1 MLVVSSFMVRYRVN
15 LAHTPIHE
23 MVEDKRVSIILPAL
37 TALIMSASAAKRPI
51 TYPSDPALTSG
62 PMENFRQVYVDPNK
76 VSQLLQPLTKSNIS
90 RPRAVITKDRVQISE
105 AIFFSTGSAIIKPSS
120 FPILTAVVAA
130 LSNNPG
136 VSMLQIQGHTDLDG
150 GEDDN
155 LALSIRR
162 ARAVK
167 AFLIA
172 QGVGKGRLD
181 SVGFGETRPVKPAET
196 EAAGKANRRVEFVI
210 QRWSDVPEMTEVS
223 AIGEKPAEVQPP
235 DGTSLEIANDHQIFA
250 DITVNGQKVGEVG
263 PSTVAAI
270 HGLSPGLY
278 DVGFTHPTGYAYYRA
293 IRTSKMSGPL
303 VPGGKGA
310 ANILPNKGLPTP
322 AE

>member
-1 MLVVSSFMVRYRVN
+1 MVRYRVN
-15 LAHTPIHE
+15 FAHTPIHE

-62 PMENFRQVYVDPNK
+62 PMENFRHVYVDPNK
-76 VSQLLQPLTKSNIS
+76 VSQLLQPLTESNIS
-90 RPRAVITKDRVQISE
+90 RPRAVITQDRVQINE
-105 AIFFSTGSAIIKPSS
+105 AVFFSTGSAVIKPSS
-120 FPILTAVVAA
+120 FQILSAVASA
-130 LSNNPG
+130 LANNPG

-162 ARAVK
+162 ARSVK

-172 QGVGKGRLD
+172 QGVGPERLD
-181 SVGFGETRPVKPAET
+181 SVGFGETRPVKPAVS
-196 EAAGKANRRVEFVI
+196 EAAGKANRRVEFII
-210 QRWSDVPEMTEVS
+210 QRWSDVPEMTEVA
-223 AIGEKPAEVQPP
+223 AIGEKPPEVQTPE
-235 DGTSLEIANDHQIFA
+235 GNSLAIPNNHQIFA

-278 DVGFTHPTGYAYYRA
+278 DVGFTHPTGYSYYRA
-293 IRTSKMSGPL
+293 IRTSKMSGPQI
-303 VPGGKGA
+303 PGGKEA